1 MDLSYFDDYSKEV
14 EENIDLIN
22 LAKNIGAF
30 NWQYKPEFENINN
43 RDDSGINH
51 GIIAQDLLR
60 VPELK
65 DMVEPDENG
74 ILKVKTD
81 LVAMAALAYIAELT
95 RKVLGVKYE
104 SNSNEME
111 AATDTSAAAA
121 DTAADTATAND

>member
-51 GIIAQDLLR
+51 GIIAQALLR

-65 DMVEPDENG
+65 DMVEQDENG

-111 AATDTSAAAA
+111 TATDTS
-121 DTAADTATAND
+121 TTADTATDTTAND

>member
-43 RDDSGINH
+43 REDSGINH

-104 SNSNEME
+104 SNSDEME
-111 AATDTSAAAA
+111 TATDTNT
-121 DTAADTATAND
+121 TAADTTGTTAND

>member
-43 RDDSGINH
+43 REDSGINH

-104 SNSNEME
+104 SNSNKME
-111 AATDTSAAAA
+111 TATGTSTTA
-121 DTAADTATAND
+121 DTANTTAND

>member
-43 RDDSGINH
+43 REDSGINH

-111 AATDTSAAAA
+111 TATGSS
-121 DTAADTATAND
+121 TAADTTGTTAND

>member
-43 RDDSGINH
+43 RVDSGINH

-104 SNSNEME
+104 SNSDEME
-111 AATDTSAAAA
+111 TATDTS
-121 DTAADTATAND
+121 TAADTAGTTAND

>member
-43 RDDSGINH
+43 REDSGINH

-104 SNSNEME
+104 SNSDEME
-111 AATDTSAAAA
+111 TATDTS
-121 DTAADTATAND
+121 TAADTTAND

>member
-81 LVAMAALAYIAELT
+81 LVAMAALAYIAELA
-95 RKVLGVKYE
+95 RKVLGVRYE
-104 SNSNEME
+104 SNSDEME
-111 AATDTSAAAA
+111 TATGTS
-121 DTAADTATAND
+121 TAADTTDTKTND

>member
-1 MDLSYFDDYSKEV
+1 MDLSYFDDYAKEV

-43 RDDSGINH
+43 REDSGINH

-111 AATDTSAAAA
+111 TATDTS
-121 DTAADTATAND
+121 TAADTTGTTAND

>member
-43 RDDSGINH
+43 RDDSDINH

-65 DMVEPDENG
+65 GMVEPDENG
-74 ILKVKTD
+74 ILRVKTD

-111 AATDTSAAAA
+111 TATDTS
-121 DTAADTATAND
+121 TTADTATDTTAND

>member
-43 RDDSGINH
+43 REDSGINH

-104 SNSNEME
+104 SNSDEME
-111 AATDTSAAAA
+111 TATGSS
-121 DTAADTATAND
+121 TAADTADTAAND

>member
-1 MDLSYFDDYSKEV
+1 MNLSYFDDYAKEV

-111 AATDTSAAAA
+111 TATDTSTA
-121 DTAADTATAND
+121 DTAADTAASK

>member
-104 SNSNEME
+104 PNSDEME
-111 AATDTSAAAA
+111 TATDTR
-121 DTAADTATAND
+121 TAADTADTKAND

>member
-1 MDLSYFDDYSKEV
+1 MDLSYFDDYAKEV

-74 ILKVKTD
+74 ILRVKTD

-104 SNSNEME
+104 SNSDEME
-111 AATDTSAAAA
+111 TATDDTSDAAAGA
-121 DTAADTATAND
+121 DNTKASD

>member
-43 RDDSGINH
+43 REDSGINH

-104 SNSNEME
+104 SNSDEME
-111 AATDTSAAAA
+111 TATDTTA
-121 DTAADTATAND
+121 TAADTTDTTAND

>member
-74 ILKVKTD
+74 ILRVKTD

-111 AATDTSAAAA
+111 TATDTSTTA
-121 DTAADTATAND
+121 DTANTTTND

>member
-43 RDDSGINH
+43 REDNGINH

-104 SNSNEME
+104 SNSDEME
-111 AATDTSAAAA
+111 TATDTTA
-121 DTAADTATAND
+121 TAADTTGTTAND

>member
-1 MDLSYFDDYSKEV
+1 MDLSYFDDYAKEV

-111 AATDTSAAAA
+111 TATDTS
-121 DTAADTATAND
+121 TAADTTDTTAND

>member
-1 MDLSYFDDYSKEV
+1 MNLSYFDDYAKEV

-111 AATDTSAAAA
+111 TATDTS
-121 DTAADTATAND
+121 TADTATDTAASK

>member
-43 RDDSGINH
+43 RDDSDINH

-65 DMVEPDENG
+65 EMVEPDENG

-111 AATDTSAAAA
+111 TATDTS
-121 DTAADTATAND
+121 TTADTATDTTAND

>member
-43 RDDSGINH
+43 REDSGINH

-104 SNSNEME
+104 SNSDEME
-111 AATDTSAAAA
+111 TATDPS
-121 DTAADTATAND
+121 TAADTTDTKAND

>member
-43 RDDSGINH
+43 REDSGINH

-104 SNSNEME
+104 SNSDEME
-111 AATDTSAAAA
+111 TATDTS
-121 DTAADTATAND
+121 TAADTTANN

>member
-111 AATDTSAAAA
+111 TATDTS
-121 DTAADTATAND
+121 TTADTATDTTAND

>member
-111 AATDTSAAAA
+111 TATDTEAAA
-121 DTAADTATAND
+121 DTTADTATAND

>member
-60 VPELK
+60 VHELK
-65 DMVEPDENG
+65 DMVELDENG

-111 AATDTSAAAA
+111 TATDTSTDAAA
-121 DTAADTATAND
+121 DAADTTAND